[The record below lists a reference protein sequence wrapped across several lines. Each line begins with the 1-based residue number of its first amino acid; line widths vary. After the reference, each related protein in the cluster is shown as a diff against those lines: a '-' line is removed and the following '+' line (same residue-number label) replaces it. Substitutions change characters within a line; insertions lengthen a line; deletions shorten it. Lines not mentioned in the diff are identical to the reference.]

1 MHVWLDLYVHL
12 YCQSTVY
19 SASSHFT
26 QIFLCTFAIEFH
38 MNLYKIAVY
47 ILSILIFSVRVIV
60 ILFFSTGEA
69 FFVVPVFQMILKY
82 KMSKLL
88 CFQ

>member
-1 MHVWLDLYVHL
+1 
-12 YCQSTVY
+12 
-19 SASSHFT
+19 
-26 QIFLCTFAIEFH
+26 

-69 FFVVPVFQMILKY
+69 FFVVPVFQIILKY